1 MNTLD
6 AWSREE
12 VEAAVSDYLHMLT
25 LELSGQTYNKS
36 EHRRNLQTKLR
47 GRSEG
52 SIERKHQN
60 ISAVLIDLGCPYI
73 SGYKPLSNYQSILF
87 DVVQDRLSQDQLFD
101 RSAISAAE
109 QPAVMPLVPDFNFVI
124 ESPPLITE
132 VSEPRAAYSVRNKG
146 IQRDYL
152 AREARNRSLG
162 AAGEEFVIAYERSRL
177 QKLGSP
183 RLSEKVEQVSKTQGD
198 GLGFDVLSFELD
210 GRERFIEVKTTAF
223 GKETPFFISRNET
236 DFSAA
241 FADQFHL
248 YRLFEFRRQPKM
260 FDLSGRIQ
268 DRVRL
273 DPISYLARF

>member
-1 MNTLD
+1 MNTSD
-6 AWSREE
+6 AWSRDE

-25 LELSGQTYNKS
+25 LELSGQAYNKS
-36 EHRRNLQTKLR
+36 EHRRNLQTRLR

-52 SIERKHQN
+52 SVERKHQN

-73 SGYKPLSNYQSILF
+73 SGYKPLSNYQTILF

-109 QPAVMPLVPDFNFVI
+109 QPAVMPLVQDFNLVI
-124 ESPPLITE
+124 ESPPLLSE
-132 VSEPRAAYSVRNKG
+132 VSEPRAPYVVRSQG

-162 AAGEEFVIAYERSRL
+162 AAGEEFVLAYERSRL
-177 QKLGSP
+177 RTLGNP
-183 RLSEKVEQVSKTQGD
+183 RLSDKVEQVSKTKGD
-198 GLGFDVLSFELD
+198 GLGFDVLSFEPD

-236 DFSAA
+236 EFSAA
-241 FADQFHL
+241 YADQFHL

-268 DRVRL
+268 DKVRL
-273 DPISYLARF
+273 DPVSYLARF

>member
-25 LELSGQTYNKS
+25 LELSGQAYNKS

-47 GRSEG
+47 SRSEG

-109 QPAVMPLVPDFNFVI
+109 QPAVMPLVPDFSFVI
-124 ESPPLITE
+124 ESPPFITE

-183 RLSEKVEQVSKTQGD
+183 RLSEKVEQVSKTKGD

-236 DFSAA
+236 NFSAA

-273 DPISYLARF
+273 DPVSYLARF